1 MNQIANHN
9 SFALPIEQQD
19 FNSHV
24 SLMRSYSLL
33 DIAKYKY
40 KARRARMKAAAFVKS
55 RQVVAPVVTAAEK
68 QIQIRDEIIDQ
79 IQVEL
84 DERNEQRVQ
93 DIVRS
98 YTRHNELIMKY
109 NEVNQIAAGD
119 ISKMFEIHEI
129 QLFVLCQNWVYGRRS
144 GKIGEIS
151 FNEMISDRRNNKIIT
166 FRHIGMYLSKILTT
180 KSLPEIGRKFGGKD
194 HTSVLHACRKV
205 EEAIAAGKL
214 LINGKKFD
222 PELLEIKL

>member
-1 MNQIANHN
+1 MTQISQASPLQVQAHR
-9 SFALPIEQQD
+9 AAI
-19 FNSHV
+19 
-24 SLMRSYSLL
+24 
-33 DIAKYKY
+33 
-40 KARRARMKAAAFVKS
+40 ARRAARQEAAYVQPKLI
-55 RQVVAPVVTAAEK
+55 VPPVFTEAEK
-68 QIQIRDEIIDQ
+68 QIQIRDKIIDE

-166 FRHIGMYLSKILTT
+166 FRHVGMYLSKLLTT

-205 EEAIAAGKL
+205 EAAIAAGKL
-214 LINGKKFD
+214 FINGKKFD
-222 PELLEIKL
+222 ADLLDIKL